1 MRWWSA
7 NLTGEGEPE
16 RVQGALVTPGL
27 FDVLGVRPALGRTF
41 IAEEGREGQNLV
53 VLLSYGLWQRRFG
66 ADPDIIGKSVS
77 LNGMNRTV
85 VGVMPSDFKLPLLAI
100 NQSPAQTELW
110 TPMDMT
116 SSYWQAR
123 GAHQL
128 RVLARLKPG
137 LSLEQVRAEMSAL
150 AARIEQLHPD
160 TNTRVGAIVTPFHEK
175 LVGDMRPA
183 LSVLLFAVAF
193 LLLIACA
200 NVANLLLARSAT
212 RQKEIAIRSAL
223 GASRLRLIR
232 QLLTESALLALAG
245 GSAGLL
251 LALWGTDTL
260 IALAPDTVPR
270 MQEIDIDRTVM
281 IFTLGLS
288 LLTAMVFGLAP
299 ALQSSR
305 TDLTSSLKETGRS
318 SAVGF
323 HRNRLRGLL
332 VVAEVA
338 LSLVLLVGAGLMVN
352 SFLRLQQVDPGF
364 ETENILTMQVSLPF
378 TRYAERQQQAA
389 FYDRALGRIS
399 ELPGVEAASA
409 STTLPLA
416 GSINSTAVFIEGRG
430 EEKTANEE
438 VAVIAPGYFRAT
450 GIPLLT
456 GRDFSEADTAS
467 SPPVIIVSRSM
478 ADRYWPGED
487 PLGKRIRLS
496 GDQEPWRAIV
506 GVAGD
511 VKQEG
516 MEAER
521 AREFYL
527 PYHQDPWFLSSTMAF
542 VVRSARETA
551 DLARAVRGEIQ
562 SVDKDLPVYGASSM
576 KEIYSLSVAGR
587 RFNTLLLSIFAA
599 AALALASVGI
609 YGVVSY
615 SVAQRTHEIGIRM
628 ALGARATDVTRMVLA
643 QGMTLAASGVV
654 TGLAAALALTR
665 LMESLLF
672 GVSATDPSTFA
683 AISLLLTLVAFAA
696 CYIPARRATKIDP
709 TVALR
714 YE

>member
-1 MRWWSA
+1 
-7 NLTGEGEPE
+7 
-16 RVQGALVTPGL
+16 
-27 FDVLGVRPALGRTF
+27 VL
-41 IAEEGREGQNLV
+41 
-53 VLLSYGLWQRRFG
+53 
-66 ADPDIIGKSVS
+66 
-77 LNGMNRTV
+77 
-85 VGVMPSDFKLPLLAI
+85 
-100 NQSPAQTELW
+100 
-110 TPMDMT
+110 
-116 SSYWQAR
+116 
-123 GAHQL
+123 
-128 RVLARLKPG
+128 
-137 LSLEQVRAEMSAL
+137 
-150 AARIEQLHPD
+150 
-160 TNTRVGAIVTPFHEK
+160 
-175 LVGDMRPA
+175 
-183 LSVLLFAVAF
+183 
-193 LLLIACA
+193 
-200 NVANLLLARSAT
+200 
-212 RQKEIAIRSAL
+212 
-223 GASRLRLIR
+223 
-232 QLLTESALLALAG
+232 
-245 GSAGLL
+245 
-251 LALWGTDTL
+251 
-260 IALAPDTVPR
+260 
-270 MQEIDIDRTVM
+270 
-281 IFTLGLS
+281 IFTLALS

-305 TDLTSSLKETGRS
+305 ADLTRSLKETGRS
-318 SAVGF
+318 SAVSF
-323 HRNRLRGLL
+323 HRNRMRGLL

-338 LSLVLLVGAGLMVN
+338 LSLVLLVCAGLMVN

-364 ETENILTMQVSLPF
+364 ETENILTMTVSLPF

-389 FYDRALGRIS
+389 FYDQALGRIS

-409 STTLPLA
+409 STTPPLT
-416 GSINSTAVFIEGRG
+416 GSINSSAVFIEGRG
-430 EEKTANEE
+430 EEKTAAEE
-438 VAVIAPGYFRAT
+438 MAVIAPDYFRAT

-456 GRDFSEADTAS
+456 GRDFSDADTAS

-487 PLGKRIRLS
+487 PLGKRIRLG

-506 GVAGD
+506 GVVGD

-542 VVRSARETA
+542 VVRSATETA
-551 DLARAVRGEIQ
+551 ALARAVRGEIQ
-562 SVDKDLPVYGASSM
+562 SVDKDLPVYGTRTM

-587 RFNTLLLSIFAA
+587 RFNTLLLGIFAA

-615 SVAQRTHEIGIRM
+615 SVVQRTHEIGIRM
-628 ALGARATDVTRMVLA
+628 ALGARAADVTRMVLA
-643 QGMTLAASGVV
+643 QGMTLAAAGVV
-654 TGLAAALALTR
+654 SGLAAALALTR

-683 AISLLLTLVAFAA
+683 AISLLLMLVAFAA